1 MRVAVRALATGM
13 VAFGA
18 VGLMMLTST
27 MVSIFTVTAVAATTA
42 LIMGGTGNP
51 LSTEKDTVPFI
62 QDYMGMAVNNYIGP
76 SSTATPSTGI
86 PKGPYNA
93 VAVITPEEWAPQTGD
108 LTLDQSIAEGVTNLD
123 NCIKATDCVYNTD
136 VGSAPAASDSLVVFG
151 YSQSAT
157 IGTFEKR
164 RLAAEYPDGEG
175 PDVSFEFIGNGNRPN
190 GGFLARGP
198 QGFTIPSPFIFG
210 GATFSGP
217 TPINTQYQ
225 TVDIAEQYDVWADVP
240 FNPLNLL
247 AVANWYSSYVHY
259 NYKDASLDDPEI
271 INQGQYGD
279 TTYYMIPQKILPL
292 LSSVTQVPVIGN
304 ALADALDAPLRV
316 LVEAAYDRTI
326 SPGQPTP
333 WNPLYFPNPIKLA
346 SDFVVAIPVGLDNAL
361 EDTIG
366 IRPFGTQRPGPY
378 GVGGPDV
385 TYVNP
390 PETAA
395 KTESTATTE
404 KSAAP
409 ESTASQSNT
418 AGRSSSVSDSSAVV
432 ADAMESSHRVET
444 PSDAVSEDGSTAND
458 STALAESAQSSTDPS
473 SVASPKDV
481 EGKKSLPDNVTT
493 DVPAADAVTVRSPSD
508 PKPGKEATTP
518 THPSRHALS
527 GTTATSSKPIE
538 KRISIV
544 STETGSAAAS
554 TSPSTDNHST
564 SQQSKAA
571 HAH

>member
-1 MRVAVRALATGM
+1 M
-13 VAFGA
+13 
-18 VGLMMLTST
+18 
-27 MVSIFTVTAVAATTA
+27 
-42 LIMGGTGNP
+42 
-51 LSTEKDTVPFI
+51 
-62 QDYMGMAVNNYIGP
+62 
-76 SSTATPSTGI
+76 
-86 PKGPYNA
+86 
-93 VAVITPEEWAPQTGD
+93 
-108 LTLDQSIAEGVTNLD
+108 
-123 NCIKATDCVYNTD
+123 
-136 VGSAPAASDSLVVFG
+136 
-151 YSQSAT
+151 
-157 IGTFEKR
+157 
-164 RLAAEYPDGEG
+164 
-175 PDVSFEFIGNGNRPN
+175 
-190 GGFLARGP
+190 
-198 QGFTIPSPFIFG
+198 
-210 GATFSGP
+210 
-217 TPINTQYQ
+217 
-225 TVDIAEQYDVWADVP
+225 
-240 FNPLNLL
+240 
-247 AVANWYSSYVHY
+247 
-259 NYKDASLDDPEI
+259 
-271 INQGQYGD
+271 
-279 TTYYMIPQKILPL
+279 
-292 LSSVTQVPVIGN
+292 
-304 ALADALDAPLRV
+304 
-316 LVEAAYDRTI
+316 EAAYDRTI
-326 SPGQPTP
+326 SPGQPTA

-346 SDFVVAIPVGLDNAL
+346 SNLVVSIPVGLDNAL

-390 PETAA
+390 RAAAA
-395 KTESTATTE
+395 KTDGTATTE

-418 AGRSSSVSDSSAVV
+418 ATPSSWAGDSSAVV
-432 ADAMESSHRVET
+432 ADAAESSHHVKT
-444 PSDAVSEDGSTAND
+444 PSDAVSEDGSTADD

-527 GTTATSSKPIE
+527 GTTAPLARNRSKNE
-538 KRISIV
+538 SAIV